1 MKHPK
6 TYVFHVVRPSEY
18 DAGIIGYTE
27 EVHVT
32 LQSGDPGWDVGEF
45 EEHVK
50 FSLEEWFDG
59 AKVTAGPPPD
69 DSPDVAFDPYP
80 EWKVVAWIIV
90 GVTMLLA
97 CIEKIPE
104 LWRYWAG

>member
-1 MKHPK
+1 MKKPT

-27 EVHVT
+27 EVRVT
-32 LQSGDPGWDVGEF
+32 IQSGMPIGDAGEF
-45 EEHVK
+45 EE
-50 FSLEEWFDG
+50 FMAPTLEEWFDG
-59 AKVTAGPPPD
+59 AKVTTGPPPD

-97 CIEKIPE
+97 CIGKIPE